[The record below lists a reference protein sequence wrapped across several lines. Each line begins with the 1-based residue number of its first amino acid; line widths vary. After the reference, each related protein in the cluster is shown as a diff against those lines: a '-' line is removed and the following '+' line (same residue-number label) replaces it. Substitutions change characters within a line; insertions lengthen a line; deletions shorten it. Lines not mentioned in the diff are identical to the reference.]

1 MLLLKIEASLNLAS
15 PVNLSFLSPTS
26 SDIFC
31 LPPGAYFEQRKA
43 AIESIPFGSQG
54 EQLEVKIV
62 DVVMHLPPA
71 MAKQAASLADA
82 RVEGKNARER
92 AQ

>member
-1 MLLLKIEASLNLAS
+1 M
-15 PVNLSFLSPTS
+15 
-26 SDIFC
+26 
-31 LPPGAYFEQRKA
+31 
-43 AIESIPFGSQG
+43 
-54 EQLEVKIV
+54 KIV